1 MVMPKTIEE
10 MIFYHERAGG
20 NWFSKENLDFFE
32 TIIETPPNRKGL
44 FITSETNILGTRR
57 GYTIRL
63 FDCETYLIETVNEFL
78 QYKTLEEAK
87 EAIKQI

>member
-1 MVMPKTIEE
+1 MVTPKTIEE

-20 NWFSKENLDFFE
+20 NWFSKENMDFFE
-32 TIIETPPNRKGL
+32 TKIETPPNRKGL
-44 FITSETNILGTRR
+44 FITSEKNAFGTKR

-63 FDCETYLIETVNEFL
+63 FDRGTYVIETVNEFL

-87 EAIKQI
+87 EAMKQI